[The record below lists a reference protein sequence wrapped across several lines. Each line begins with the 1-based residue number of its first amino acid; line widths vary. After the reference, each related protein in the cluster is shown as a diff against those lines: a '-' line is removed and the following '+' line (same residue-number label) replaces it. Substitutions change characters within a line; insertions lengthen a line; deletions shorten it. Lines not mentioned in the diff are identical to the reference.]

1 MTLPSSMEHPPP
13 TTPGINRVV
22 VRPAAGATRW
32 VMVSDLPP
40 EGPRRVLNVVVAV
53 VLLVL
58 AAPVMLLLAI
68 AVKLTS
74 PGPVFYTQTR
84 IGIDRRRDRSSHHRR
99 VDDLGGKPFLIYKFR
114 TMRVD
119 AEQSTGAVWATE
131 NDPRVTWVGR
141 FMRLFRLDELPQLL
155 NVLQG
160 EMNLVG
166 PRPERPGIFRDLTQ
180 QIEHYQIRQRVRPG
194 ITGLA
199 QINQQYDSCIE
210 DVKRKV
216 AYDIAYIERHQSV
229 WEDVKIMLKT
239 FPVVL
244 FRRGSR

>member
-1 MTLPSSMEHPPP
+1 MKRL
-13 TTPGINRVV
+13 V
-22 VRPAAGATRW
+22 VRSPVGATR
-32 VMVSDLPP
+32 MMLASELPP
-40 EGPRRVLNVVVAV
+40 EGPRRVLNVVVAFL
-53 VLLVL
+53 LLVL
-58 AAPVMLLLAI
+58 TAPIMLLLAI
-68 AVKLTS
+68 AVKITS
-74 PGPVFYTQTR
+74 SGPVFYTQTR
-84 IGIDRRRDRSSHHRR
+84 IGIDRRQDRSSHHRR

-119 AEQSTGAVWATE
+119 AEHSTGAIWATP
-131 NDPRVTWVGR
+131 NDPRVTWIGR

-166 PRPERPGIFRDLTQ
+166 PRPERPGIFRDLKE
-180 QIEHYQIRQRVRPG
+180 QIEHYPVRQRVRPG

-216 AYDIAYIERHQSV
+216 DYDIAYIAHRQSV

>member
-1 MTLPSSMEHPPP
+1 MEHSAP
-13 TTPGINRVV
+13 TTAPRVGRRV
-22 VRPAAGATRW
+22 TARPTAVATR
-32 VMVSDLPP
+32 VMVVSEDLPP
-40 EGPRRVLNVVVAV
+40 EGPRRVVNVAV
-53 VLLVL
+53 ALVLLVVT
-58 AAPVMLLLAI
+58 APIMVLLAI
-68 AVKLTS
+68 VVKLTS

-84 IGIDRRRDRSSHHRR
+84 IGLDRRRDRTGHHRR

-114 TMRVD
+114 TMRMD
-119 AEQSTGAVWATE
+119 AERSTGAIWAAP
-131 NDPRVTWVGR
+131 NDPRVTWIGR

-166 PRPERPGIFRDLTQ
+166 PRPERPGIFRNLKQ
-180 QIEHYQIRQRVRPG
+180 QIEDYPVRQRVRPG

-210 DVKRKV
+210 DVRRKV
-216 AYDIAYIERHQSV
+216 EYDIAYIAHRQSV

>member
-1 MTLPSSMEHPPP
+1 MEHPTPTAARRVGRLMSRP
-13 TTPGINRVV
+13 TTAARSVV
-22 VRPAAGATRW
+22 TH
-32 VMVSDLPP
+32 DIPP
-40 EGPRRVLNVVVAV
+40 EGPRRVVNVVVAFL
-53 VLLVL
+53 LLVL
-58 AAPVMLLLAI
+58 TAPLMVLLAI

-84 IGIDRRRDRSSHHRR
+84 IGLDRRRDLTSHHRR
-99 VDDLGGKPFLIYKFR
+99 VDDLGGRPFLIYKFR

-119 AEQSTGAVWATE
+119 AERDTGAVWAAQ
-131 NDPRVTWVGR
+131 NDHRVTWVGR

-166 PRPERPGIFRDLTQ
+166 PRPERPGIFRDLKQ
-180 QIEHYQIRQRVRPG
+180 QIEDYPLRQRVRPG

-199 QINQQYDSCIE
+199 QINQQYDSCLE

-216 AYDIAYIERHQSV
+216 EYDIAYIAHRQSV